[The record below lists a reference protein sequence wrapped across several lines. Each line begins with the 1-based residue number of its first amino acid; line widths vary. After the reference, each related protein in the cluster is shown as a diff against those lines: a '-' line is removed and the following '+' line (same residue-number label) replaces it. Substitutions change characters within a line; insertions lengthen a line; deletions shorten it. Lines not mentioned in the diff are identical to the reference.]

1 MAITFKELNRLIR
14 FKAKDFNETR
24 FSDFE
29 IRESINECLRYF
41 NGSYALRNTDFLEK
55 MHVYDEA
62 EMNAAMQDLQEV
74 GLVDGDESPYDFK
87 NTGVELPADFI
98 TLQSVMRLNDG
109 YIMSP
114 TEGIKTPEPWEYK
127 VTGDRLYLGSPNAKI
142 LYRAGLPEFKESS
155 GEIDVPNIFK
165 DAIVKGTVMILEN
178 NAETD
183 VLMEAFD
190 DMLSSIVPRRRY
202 VNAHI
207 RMPFKV

>member
-14 FKAKDFNETR
+14 FKTKDFNETR

-55 MHVYDEA
+55 MRIYDEV
-62 EMNAAMQDLQEV
+62 EMNAAINKQEEV
-74 GLVDGDESPYDFK
+74 WLDGESVAPYDFK
-87 NTGVELPADFI
+87 NTGVELPSDFI
-98 TLQSVMRLNDG
+98 TLQSVMRLPDG

-114 TEGIKTPEPWEYK
+114 TEAIKTPEPWEYK
-127 VTGDRLYLGSPNAKI
+127 VMGDRLYLGTPYAKI
-142 LYRAGLPEFKESS
+142 LYKAGIPEFKDNANT
-155 GEIDVPNIFK
+155 IDVPNIFK

-183 VLMEAFD
+183 VLMEAFE

>member
-55 MHVYDEA
+55 TKIYDEE
-62 EMNAAMQDLQEV
+62 EMNAEIQEV
-74 GLVDGDESPYDFK
+74 GMVDGDDGPYDFK
-87 NTGVELPADFI
+87 NTGVELPSDFI
-98 TLQSVMRLNDG
+98 TLQSVMRLPNG

-127 VTGDRLYLGSPNAKI
+127 VTGNRLYLGSPSAKV

-178 NAETD
+178 SAETD

-202 VNAHI
+202 ANAHI

>member
-55 MHVYDEA
+55 THVYDEA
-62 EMNAAMQDLQEV
+62 EMNAAVSKQEEV
-74 GLVDGDESPYDFK
+74 WLDGESVAPYDFK
-87 NTGVELPADFI
+87 NTGVELPSDFI
-98 TLQSVMRLNDG
+98 TLQSVMRLPDG

-114 TEGIKTPEPWEYK
+114 TEGIKTPKPWEYK
-127 VTGDRLYLGSPNAKI
+127 VTGDRLYLGSPSAKI

-165 DAIVKGTVMILEN
+165 DAIVKGTIMILEN

-183 VLMEAFD
+183 VLMEAFEE
-190 DMLSSIVPRRRY
+190 MLSSIVPRRRY
-202 VNAHI
+202 ANARI

>member
-14 FKAKDFNETR
+14 FKTKDFNETR

-41 NGSYALRNTDFLEK
+41 NGSYALRNSDFLEK
-55 MHVYDEA
+55 IKIYDEE
-62 EMNAAMQDLQEV
+62 EMNSAISKQEEV
-74 GLVDGDESPYDFK
+74 WLGDELVAPYDFK
-87 NTGVELPADFI
+87 NTGVELPSDFI
-98 TLQSVMRLNDG
+98 TLQSVMRLPDG

-127 VTGDRLYLGSPNAKI
+127 VTGDRLYLGSPSAKV
-142 LYRAGLPEFKESS
+142 LYRAGLQEFKESS
-155 GEIDVPNIFK
+155 GEIDAPNIFK
-165 DAIVKGTVMILEN
+165 DAIAKGTVMILES

-202 VNAHI
+202 ANAHI